1 MGKLQQP
8 GGEEVLQGGGFTSHV
23 TLAPHTAAR
32 VAGLQACAFS
42 PAEPSYPGVVQPP
55 QSAAAAGPLLHR
67 PPALRPA
74 EGAVS
79 GDPHALHHQ
88 QVGTH
93 TQVAIVFSSEVMDR
107 FGEGGVVVFRLIP
120 SVLIHFPD

>member
-1 MGKLQQP
+1 M
-8 GGEEVLQGGGFTSHV
+8 
-23 TLAPHTAAR
+23 
-32 VAGLQACAFS
+32 AGLQVCAFS

-79 GDPHALHHQ
+79 GDPHALHYQ

-93 TQVAIVFSSEVMDR
+93 KHTQVTNVGASIDQAVNKSSKPQEHCLRHDNRFTGALTFGNSVCDCQNRIVM
-107 FGEGGVVVFRLIP
+107 I
-120 SVLIHFPD
+120 

>member
-1 MGKLQQP
+1 M
-8 GGEEVLQGGGFTSHV
+8 LQGGGFTSHI
-23 TLAPHTAAR
+23 TLHTVAQ
-32 VAGLQACAFS
+32 VAGLQVCAFS

-55 QSAAAAGPLLHR
+55 PSAAATGPLLHR

-79 GDPHALHHQ
+79 GDPHALHYQ

-93 TQVAIVFSSEVMDR
+93 THTHTGHKRRCVNRPSS
-107 FGEGGVVVFRLIP
+107 
-120 SVLIHFPD
+120 